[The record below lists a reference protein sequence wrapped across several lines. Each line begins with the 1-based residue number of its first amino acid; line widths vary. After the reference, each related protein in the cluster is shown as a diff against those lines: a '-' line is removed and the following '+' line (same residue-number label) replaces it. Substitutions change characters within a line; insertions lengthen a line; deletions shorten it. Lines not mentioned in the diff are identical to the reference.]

1 MLYIPAAK
9 GRGRLK
15 VAKDYRISLLLDF
28 YGAMLT
34 EKQRDVVELYY
45 NEDLSLAEIAEHSR
59 ITRQGVRDSIKR
71 AEVQLLDYESRLGLY
86 ARFEEMQKTLGEII
100 RLSQDIDELSARSGG
115 NAEIAVRAGRIEQ
128 LAGGLT
134 DE

>member
-1 MLYIPAAK
+1 M
-9 GRGRLK
+9 
-15 VAKDYRISLLLDF
+15 AKDYRISLLLDF